1 MTVGIFI
8 VVVTVLGS
16 LWFIKVS
23 CMLDKA
29 EEADKAEADKHKIE
43 R

>member
-1 MTVGIFI
+1 MTVGAFV
-8 VVVTVLGS
+8 VVVTLLGS

-29 EEADKAEADKHKIE
+29 EEADKAETNKHKVE